1 MKVVIDTNVV
11 LISIPSRSPYH
22 EIVRAFNKRIYQLI
36 ITTPIF
42 FEYEEILTEKA
53 NPFIANNVLE
63 AFLEAPNV
71 LSIRT
76 HYRWNMIVAY
86 PDDNKFTDAYINGNA
101 DYLITNDAHF
111 NAVKNVEFPKIN
123 ILSPDE
129 FIKLL

>member
-1 MKVVIDTNVV
+1 MKKFW
-11 LISIPSRSPYH
+11 P
-22 EIVRAFNKRIYQLI
+22 KR
-36 ITTPIF
+36 
-42 FEYEEILTEKA
+42 A